1 MPKSVT
7 SAEKVK
13 DLVQY
18 GLSKFGY
25 QLRKLPPPPVLY
37 DETMPLPADAAST
50 LKGDNPALLSLRE
63 RYAATGLPVVTP
75 STWWNQERL
84 SSYLHFAYFRGDNA
98 YVYAYRER
106 GDFAS
111 RARFFLFGRYIQER
125 DTRGLLKTLKEDGAF
140 GCWTYDYDGLPTVS
154 RDLLDSINEIY
165 FLDRHLKIFDRPN
178 LRILDI
184 GAGYGRM
191 ADRMLNALPNI
202 SAYYC
207 TDAIPDST
215 FICSYYLK
223 HRKLT
228 DRAKLLPLDEFQSTL
243 QPGQLDLAMNIHSF
257 SECTLEAIT
266 WWLQQ
271 LVRLKVP
278 YFMLIPNE
286 PDELLSRE
294 ADDSRQ
300 SFRPVLEKLGFEQVA
315 TELIYQD
322 KGMAEFMLFNDRI
335 LLFKLSSAT

>member
-1 MPKSVT
+1 MSKPVT
-7 SAEKVK
+7 PVEKVK
-13 DLVQY
+13 DVIQR
-18 GLSKFGY
+18 GLAKVGY
-25 QLRKLPPPPVLY
+25 QLRKLEVPAFY
-37 DETMPLPADAAST
+37 SETRPLPDDAAAT
-50 LKGDNPALLSLRE
+50 LRGDNPELLELRK

-84 SSYLHFAYFRGDNA
+84 STSLHFGYFRGDNA
-98 YVYAYRER
+98 YVYAYREQ
-106 GDFAS
+106 GDLVS
-111 RARFFLFGRYIQER
+111 RARFFLYARYIQAM
-125 DTRGLLKTLKEDGAF
+125 DHRGLLSTLKEDGAF
-140 GCWTYDYDGLPTVS
+140 GCWTYDYEGLPTVS

-165 FLDRHLKIFDRPN
+165 FLDRHFKIFDKPN

-191 ADRMLNALPNI
+191 ADRMLNSMPNI
-202 SAYYC
+202 SSYYC

-215 FICSYYLK
+215 FICSYNLK
-223 HRKLT
+223 YRGLT
-228 DRAKLLPLDEFQSTL
+228 DRAKVVPLDQFQTTL
-243 QPGQLDLAMNIHSF
+243 QPGQIDLAMNIHSF

-300 SFRPVLEKLGFEQVA
+300 SWRPLLEKLGFEQVA
-315 TELIYQD
+315 TEVIYQD
-322 KGMAEFMLFNDRI
+322 KAMAEFMLTNDRMI
-335 LLFKLSSAT
+335 LFKIPSAA

>member
-1 MPKSVT
+1 MPKPVT
-7 SAEKVK
+7 TAEKIK
-13 DLVQY
+13 DRIQR
-18 GLSKFGY
+18 GLAKVGY
-25 QLRKLPPPPVLY
+25 QLRKLEAPVFY
-37 DETMPLPADAAST
+37 DEARPLPADATST
-50 LKGDNPALLSLRE
+50 LKGDNPELLALRQ

-84 SSYLHFAYFRGDNA
+84 STYLHFAYFRGDNA
-98 YVYAYRER
+98 YVYAYREQ
-106 GDFAS
+106 GDLVS
-111 RARFFLFGRYIQER
+111 RARFLLYTRYIQAR
-125 DTRGLLKTLKEDGAF
+125 DPRGLLSSLKEDGAF
-140 GCWTYDYDGLPTVS
+140 GCWTYDYEGLPTVS

-165 FLDRHLKIFDRPN
+165 FLDRHFKIFDKPN

-202 SAYYC
+202 STYYC

-215 FICSYYLK
+215 FICGYNLK
-223 HRKLT
+223 YRQLT

-278 YFMLIPNE
+278 YFMLVPNE

-294 ADDSRQ
+294 ADDSRK
-300 SFRPVLEKLGFEQVA
+300 SFRPLLEQLGFEQVA

-322 KGMAEFMLFNDRI
+322 KAMAEFMLTNDRMM
-335 LLFKLSSAT
+335 LFKIKSAA

>member
-1 MPKSVT
+1 MPKPVT
-7 SAEKVK
+7 PVEKTK
-13 DLVQY
+13 DLIQR
-18 GLSKFGY
+18 GLGKFGY
-25 QLRKLPPPPVLY
+25 QLRKVKRPTFY
-37 DETMPLPADAAST
+37 DEAKPLPADAVST
-50 LKGDNPALLSLRE
+50 LKGDNPELLDLRK

-75 STWWNQERL
+75 STWWNQDRL
-84 SSYLHFAYFRGDNA
+84 STYLHFAYFRGDNA
-98 YVYAYRER
+98 YVYAYREQ
-106 GDFAS
+106 GDLVS
-111 RARFFLFGRYIQER
+111 RVRFLLYARYIQQR
-125 DTRGLLKTLKEDGAF
+125 DPRGLLNSLKEDGAF

-165 FLDRHLKIFDRPN
+165 FLDRHFKIFDKPN

-202 SAYYC
+202 SSYYC

-215 FICSYYLK
+215 FICSYNLK
-223 HRKLT
+223 YRGLT
-228 DRAKLLPLDEFQSTL
+228 DRAKILPLDQFQSTL
-243 QPGQLDLAMNIHSF
+243 QPGQIDLAMNIHSF

-278 YFMLIPNE
+278 YFLLIPNE
-286 PDELLSRE
+286 PEELLSRE
-294 ADDSRQ
+294 ADDSRK
-300 SFRPVLEKLGFEQVA
+300 SFRPVLEQLGFEQVA

-322 KGMAEFMLFNDRI
+322 KAMAEFMLTNDRMI
-335 LLFKLSSAT
+335 LFKLPSAA